1 MIGAASIQTATYTIT
16 ANALAQLDALN
27 PAVRGEAL
35 KFVMQAAEK
44 QSATATIV
52 INNITGLIKQFK
64 GDSPVRLWAVGAMAV
79 GGTAYAAS
87 KYFFP
92 RGSGADPNALV
103 EEQKRLAEEAKKA
116 AEEQKL
122 AQETLRKG
130 QNTGAELTD
139 SLQGEVAKQAAL
151 TGQLGSKSEIKS
163 FLDGFNE
170 ILQEI
175 LGQLKELPAHAER
188 VKTLDQD
195 RALLEDLKAQCA
207 EMKESIKAF
216 KTEIEEEA
224 GQARLLLEQFDAIEK
239 QINNRG

>member
-1 MIGAASIQTATYTIT
+1 M
-16 ANALAQLDALN
+16 
-27 PAVRGEAL
+27 
-35 KFVMQAAEK
+35 
-44 QSATATIV
+44 
-52 INNITGLIKQFK
+52 
-64 GDSPVRLWAVGAMAV
+64 
-79 GGTAYAAS
+79 
-87 KYFFP
+87 
-92 RGSGADPNALV
+92 
-103 EEQKRLAEEAKKA
+103 
-116 AEEQKL
+116 
-122 AQETLRKG
+122 
-130 QNTGAELTD
+130 
-139 SLQGEVAKQAAL
+139 QGEVAKQAAL